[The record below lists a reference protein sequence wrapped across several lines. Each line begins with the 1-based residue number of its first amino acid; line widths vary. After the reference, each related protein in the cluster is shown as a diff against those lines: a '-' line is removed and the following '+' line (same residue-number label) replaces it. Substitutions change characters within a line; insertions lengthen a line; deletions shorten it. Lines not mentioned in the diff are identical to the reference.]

1 MPDWRLS
8 IAIAMP
14 PPTRLH
20 ALGRLAWRKRA
31 AFAAAG
37 ALLLTLILGWSAPMP
52 LPADM
57 VFAGL
62 AAVVGLGLIAWQLA
76 RLTMLPLANPAL
88 AGLAAALTGA
98 VLLPG
103 LGIQALIPAAILS
116 LWVGCQ
122 RNDQRIVALM
132 VQCGALI
139 TWSAPAVNH
148 IGYSSIS
155 VIMLGFALVMT
166 LLDPSGA
173 ANDNP
178 SMKRIPHDS
187 WLLESACYDI
197 GESSPGKWGVRNV

>member
-1 MPDWRLS
+1 MLDWRLS
-8 IAIAMP
+8 ITMALP

-31 AFAAAG
+31 FLAAAG
-37 ALLLTLILGWSAPMP
+37 ALLLTLALGWSAPAP

-62 AAVVGLGLIAWQLA
+62 AAVVGFGLIAWQLA
-76 RLTMLPLANPAL
+76 RLTILPLADPVL
-88 AGLAAALTGA
+88 AALAAALAGV

-103 LGIQALIPAAILS
+103 LGPQALIPSVILS
-116 LWVGCQ
+116 LWVGWR

-132 VQCGALI
+132 VQCGAFVAWAANPI
-139 TWSAPAVNH
+139 NH
-148 IGYSSIS
+148 IGYGSVS

-178 SMKRIPHDS
+178 SMKRIPDDS